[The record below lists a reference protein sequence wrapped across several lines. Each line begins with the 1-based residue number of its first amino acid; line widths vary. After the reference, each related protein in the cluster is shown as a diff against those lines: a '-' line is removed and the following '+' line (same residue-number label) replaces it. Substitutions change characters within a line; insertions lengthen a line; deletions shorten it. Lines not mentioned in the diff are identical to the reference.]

1 MQRHAGSE
9 ASWRRIHKDGRK
21 EAPPISEEA
30 TRGAASMAGH
40 GGTTYKGYTIP
51 HNKRW
56 HTVAGKGLCA
66 VMWFWVFYRAKQ
78 DGAVLLGLRHP
89 WDGHDDHSHGH
100 GPEHERRRVKL
111 VEVGGGGE
119 AACCNLL
126 KVASEGCTCSAESQM
141 QQQRQR

>member
-1 MQRHAGSE
+1 MDARP
-9 ASWRRIHKDGRK
+9 D
-21 EAPPISEEA
+21 P
-30 TRGAASMAGH
+30 AASVTITTRTTHEHTRRLTRRGEHSAAMGGGGAH

-78 DGAVLLGLRHP
+78 DGATLLGLRHP

-100 GPEHERRRVKL
+100 GHGHE
-111 VEVGGGGE
+111 
-119 AACCNLL
+119 
-126 KVASEGCTCSAESQM
+126 ASSSSSSH
-141 QQQRQR
+141 

>member
-1 MQRHAGSE
+1 ACPVPTTPTHARTTPTRQT
-9 ASWRRIHKDGRK
+9 RRLTRR
-21 EAPPISEEA
+21 APA
-30 TRGAASMAGH
+30 AMGGGGAH

-100 GPEHERRRVKL
+100 GHEHE
-111 VEVGGGGE
+111 
-119 AACCNLL
+119 
-126 KVASEGCTCSAESQM
+126 ASSSSSSSH
-141 QQQRQR
+141 

>member
-1 MQRHAGSE
+1 MG
-9 ASWRRIHKDGRK
+9 G
-21 EAPPISEEA
+21 
-30 TRGAASMAGH
+30 
-40 GGTTYKGYTIP
+40 GGTTYRGYTIP

-100 GPEHERRRVKL
+100 GHEHEDQVEGSGIYEVALQIHPSNWHNVVTDEGSSWHAL
-111 VEVGGGGE
+111 VTLWAMKKKNYLVH
-119 AACCNLL
+119 ACCTRGPGPGP
-126 KVASEGCTCSAESQM
+126 ASCDQA
-141 QQQRQR
+141 

>member
-1 MQRHAGSE
+1 
-9 ASWRRIHKDGRK
+9 
-21 EAPPISEEA
+21 
-30 TRGAASMAGH
+30 MAGH
-40 GGTTYKGYTIP
+40 GGSGTTYRGYTIP

-100 GPEHERRRVKL
+100 GPEHEGLVGLATHDTSPLLETQLVFELLSHRRRRCPAGTWRSVGTPFWSE
-111 VEVGGGGE
+111 VETMRRRCRRWWRPRRSMALLH
-119 AACCNLL
+119 AA
-126 KVASEGCTCSAESQM
+126 K
-141 QQQRQR
+141 QQPT

>member
-1 MQRHAGSE
+1 MAQETTSTRVRVDGLPTTSAPREGTPEREHLP
-9 ASWRRIHKDGRK
+9 GRK
-21 EAPPISEEA
+21 QTTAMGGG
-30 TRGAASMAGH
+30 GAH

-66 VMWFWVFYRAKQ
+66 VMWAKQ

-100 GPEHERRRVKL
+100 GHEHE
-111 VEVGGGGE
+111 G
-119 AACCNLL
+119 
-126 KVASEGCTCSAESQM
+126 SSSSSH
-141 QQQRQR
+141 